1 MVPPTVRWAIPHQL
15 LTNKM
20 LYRLAYNPVIRRHFL
35 KQGALLSDD
44 STLYQV
50 DIKLAS
56 RPALERKMALSSYV
70 SDTE

>member
-1 MVPPTVRWAIPHQL
+1 
-15 LTNKM
+15 M

-35 KQGALLSDD
+35 NQGALLSDA